1 MCLQFSYMF
10 AILTFGCTAPTWTF
24 AILIRVCNSHV
35 FIIGS
40 PHNIV
45 PYIGIS
51 MNVKELRGGSLQ
63 LANYLISLPRVSLRV
78 TITPSVYKKRGNY
91 AVQMCSLKTWQLGI
105 WYSPR

>member
-1 MCLQFSYMF
+1 MCLQFLYVF
-10 AILTFGCTAPTWTF
+10 AILTFGCTVPTWMF

-51 MNVKELRGGSLQ
+51 MNVKE
-63 LANYLISLPRVSLRV
+63 
-78 TITPSVYKKRGNY
+78 
-91 AVQMCSLKTWQLGI
+91 
-105 WYSPR
+105 